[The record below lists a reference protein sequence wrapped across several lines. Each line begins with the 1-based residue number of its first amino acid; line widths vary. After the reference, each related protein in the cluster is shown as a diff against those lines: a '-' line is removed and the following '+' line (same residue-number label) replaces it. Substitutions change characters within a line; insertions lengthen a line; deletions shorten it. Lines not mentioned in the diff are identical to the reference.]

1 MKIPIDNTFEGFKV
15 ALKNDPDLQ
24 KEFQEDPVK
33 AAETIIT
40 KNPIETDS
48 WIYRII
54 VISLGIAILA
64 IIITLTIMAISLGEK
79 LNNQVITVFTAISS
93 GAIGALAGL
102 LAPSPK
108 K

>member
-1 MKIPIDNTFEGFKV
+1 MKTTIDNTFEGFKAV
-15 ALKNDPDLQ
+15 LKNNPDLQ

-33 AAETIIT
+33 AVETIVT
-40 KNPIETDS
+40 TNPKETDS

-54 VISLGIAILA
+54 VLALGLAILS
-64 IIITLTIMAISLGEK
+64 IIIGLVIITMSKVTFDQQLITI
-79 LNNQVITVFTAISS
+79 FTAISS